1 MNKNFLLN
9 SICAAYITYQW
20 VIVGHPCINQSEVS
34 KSGFITCEP
43 AAALLM
49 RLLLGLAIQ
58 NVETA
63 LFKIPQGTQEENM
76 QTKNK

>member
-1 MNKNFLLN
+1 MYNLDD
-9 SICAAYITYQW
+9 
-20 VIVGHPCINQSEVS
+20 
-34 KSGFITCEP
+34 ITCEP

-63 LFKIPQGTQEENM
+63 LEKTD
-76 QTKNK
+76 TYTH